1 MYDRLCMLPEGY
13 LPILPTIKR
22 KLSPNKN
29 IYTPRIMVTQR
40 QLCVKL
46 DAYTFDQLDQECLCT
61 GRKRNK
67 IINDAVRMYLD
78 AVDARLR
85 HQPEKFV
92 SEWFPHLRPGIY

>member
-1 MYDRLCMLPEGY
+1 M
-13 LPILPTIKR
+13 I
-22 KLSPNKN
+22 
-29 IYTPRIMVTQR
+29 TQR

-46 DAYTFDQLDQECLCT
+46 DAYTFDRLDQECQYT

-78 AVDARLR
+78 AVSARLL

-92 SEWFPHLRPGIY
+92 SEWFPRIRPFGR

>member
-1 MYDRLCMLPEGY
+1 M
-13 LPILPTIKR
+13 I
-22 KLSPNKN
+22 
-29 IYTPRIMVTQR
+29 TQR

-92 SEWFPHLRPGIY
+92 SEWFPRIRPFGR